1 MALIKRI
8 AISNLLNVNG
18 VDSSNWKPVI
28 EYLVLD
34 IKGQSTAINLIN
46 GGGKTTIA
54 DAVIGL
60 LSRDQSLLSKTYKKF
75 SHSKNSYWSHVQ
87 VEIIAP
93 KRNLNQADLL
103 SFAGEE
109 VGGETYVFGMCGYKD
124 NNSKTFYFFKGVL
137 EDMPIGQ
144 KQNNVVSLIP
154 NEDFRENK
162 PTNWN
167 VTREEWLEEIK
178 KHFSQ
183 DLEQLVQFQKN
194 GGGDKSASLFNFK
207 KKRGDDLQAQEAAF
221 FYEVLAPAVM
231 ANMRDDLGDE
241 GEYTFEEQLLSSTHN
256 LIKKKHD
263 VEKRGKKYEAFK
275 EAVETLQP
283 VESALVDALQKRQK
297 YDKHLTQISSEIA
310 QIRAINIQNP
320 VPGLPKSELPDGLLG
335 DLIQHF
341 VIDIR
346 NGDLRITDEGV
357 THILNEDIKVII
369 QKAQRHHLKTSKSTQ
384 VVDFP
389 CDLQRISEGGGHK
402 SAHYSIEDALKLID
416 VSSKFQQGLSKEKAK
431 QILSEAEA
439 YFYEHSDTNVF
450 RKDARAI
457 QKVIEAKTADL
468 KKLLRDVEI
477 LEEQVRD
484 TEGQVKSRD
493 ANQASY
499 NDLVN
504 TGLFTAEEL
513 EAPGQTYQTVIQ
525 TLKDAEETQTAF
537 TGKNARLAVVK
548 PKWDDFCV
556 RFPDKTPSDV
566 ELEHT
571 ENKAKAE
578 KDFEKFDLQVSE
590 FRTQHNTDKTNYSV
604 ADSNL
609 NLEKAKRERFD
620 GLLEPVERYARI
632 FGDTISKGL
641 DRQLLKEK
649 AEFKASIKQAVSG
662 IRAER
667 PYLSALVSF
676 TQDYQIAPGQW
687 LQEIIEERRTLT
699 LSASELESSLEDL
712 KRQEADLKNES
723 ISANEYVQSGL
734 VKLVEAGLPFKS
746 FHQVV
751 MNETSINDYKKE
763 SLLSSFSTLIFS
775 PVFETNQEALQAAEI
790 LNSSDLSIPVF
801 VYQEL
806 IDFIANEHS
815 RISEINGLYIGVLA
829 GISSR
834 KVKCLLD
841 PTLIQSE
848 LEHVQSQIEAL
859 DESLR
864 QNKGRQEEI
873 SDESE
878 CVQLARTA
886 KMALERN
893 SESVIQNLKQQVSD
907 IWPKYVDVAN
917 KSRNSVI
924 ETIKA
929 KQAFDKLGG
938 REVLS
943 EHDKNI
949 TKYQAEKTN
958 LEQKIARE
966 TPLLEQYEG
975 TLSELKKAIED
986 AFPQALQLLLETV
999 KPFYLE
1005 GGPDFFANLEN
1016 IQSKIKLAL
1025 EQAKAREGYK
1035 YHLQKAQLFLEQ
1047 QGSNQD
1053 IESRLANLK
1062 AEFVEAK
1069 KNADDLRKSR
1079 DELRENTLKEL
1090 QNFAEQ
1096 IDQLAHLAQSKF
1108 KAVRI
1113 LEKDVGDDLLVVEEV
1128 QGDLISNVQSLY
1140 QAIKSEDRDV
1150 LAEEL
1155 IERIQN
1161 TIEEFD
1167 FSTHVDTA
1175 KRYERGYRGALET
1188 LKEKCKVSVSNPE
1201 FAPTEKARLE
1211 AILQIHDG
1219 APVPQRYAEQLEAF
1233 INKSRGTLEI
1243 EEERYLQIKEAF
1255 DVAFTDA
1262 DKDLTN
1268 IVTQTANDLAVLKRV
1283 MKTNHSKKH
1292 RVELH
1297 VDAEVASKE
1306 QIGKIVAR
1314 VMLIVSTA
1322 IENRNRN
1329 LENKV
1334 PVEDEK
1340 DYKNRLKKD
1349 ISDSIYRDIFKNPSV
1364 KFIHSHIRTNG
1375 KKYSIGEDLSEG
1387 QKTAM
1392 SLVLTI
1398 KLAEF
1403 AIEREARKLAPTQA
1417 SKAIKSSESL
1427 LIIDG
1432 LFSNM
1437 SDPEL
1442 IASAMDGIEDTR
1454 GKFQLIGLIHNPM
1467 YQNNFDV
1474 FPVYLIG
1481 KRHSSSNNSGWL
1493 SIEPKTDNVTTAG
1506 KEDSLEMADFVVKK
1520 A

>member
-60 LSRDQSLLSKTYKKF
+60 LSRDPSLLGKTYKKF

-124 NNSKTFYFFKGVL
+124 NNSKTFYFFKGSL
-137 EDMPIGQ
+137 EDLPVGQ
-144 KQNNVVSLIP
+144 KKNNVVTLIS
-154 NEDFRENK
+154 NADFRENK

-194 GGGDKSASLFNFK
+194 GGGDKSANLFNFK

-231 ANMRDDLGDE
+231 ANMRDDLGED

-263 VEKRGKKYEAFK
+263 VDKRGKKFEAFK
-275 EAVETLQP
+275 EAVKSLEP
-283 VESALVDALQKRQK
+283 VEAALMNALQNRQK
-297 YDKHLTQISSEIA
+297 YDNHLSKIASEIA
-310 QIRAINIQNP
+310 QIRAINIQHP
-320 VPGLPKSELPDGLLG
+320 LPGLPKTELPEGLLG
-335 DLIQHF
+335 ELIQYF

-346 NGDLRITDEGV
+346 NGDLRITDEGLSYL
-357 THILNEDIKVII
+357 LNDSVVDINRKAERSHVKK
-369 QKAQRHHLKTSKSTQ
+369 QKSSQLVEIYCHLK
-384 VVDFP
+384 
-389 CDLQRISEGGGHK
+389 RIYDGVGHK
-402 SAHYSIEDALKLID
+402 SAHYLIEDALKLID
-416 VSSKFQQGLSKEKAK
+416 ISNKFTQGLNKEKAK
-431 QILSEAEA
+431 QILFEAEA
-439 YFYEHSDTNVF
+439 YFNENIDTNVF
-450 RKDARAI
+450 RKEARALT
-457 QKVIEAKTADL
+457 QVIEEKTIQL
-468 KKLLRDVEI
+468 KNLLE
-477 LEEQVRD
+477 LEETLYDQVKD
-484 TEGQVKSRD
+484 TEGQIKSRD

-504 TGLFTAEEL
+504 SGLFTQTEL
-513 EAPGQTYQTVIQ
+513 ANPSETEIAVIQ
-525 TLKDAEETQTAF
+525 SLTDADTAQSEF
-537 TGKNARLAVVK
+537 TEKKARLTVSK
-548 PKWDDFCV
+548 PKWDEFYA
-556 RFPDKTPSDV
+556 RFPDKTPSEV
-566 ELEHT
+566 ELEHA

-578 KDFEKFDLQVSE
+578 KDFGEFDVKVQA
-590 FRTQHNTDKTNYSV
+590 FRNQHNTDKINLGS
-604 ADSNL
+604 AESNL

-620 GLLEPVERYARI
+620 ELLEPVERYERI
-632 FGDTISKGL
+632 FVDTTPVGL
-641 DRQLLKEK
+641 DRRLLKEK
-649 AEFKASIKQAVSG
+649 ADLMATIKKAISG
-662 IRAER
+662 IRLER
-667 PYLSALVSF
+667 PYLSVLMTF
-676 TQDYQIAPGQW
+676 NQYYQITPGQW
-687 LQEIIEERRTLT
+687 LQEIISERRELT
-699 LSASELESSLEDL
+699 LSASNLKSSLADL
-712 KRQEADLKNES
+712 RRQETDLKNES

-734 VKLVEAGLPFKS
+734 VKLAEAGLSFKS

-751 MNETSINDYKKE
+751 MNEASIEVHEKE

-775 PVFETNQEALQAAEI
+775 PVFDTSQDALQAAEV
-790 LNSSDLSIPVF
+790 LSAHDLTIPVF
-801 VYQEL
+801 VHQEL
-806 IDFIANEHS
+806 IDFISNEHS

-841 PTLIQSE
+841 PTLIQNE
-848 LEHVQSQIEAL
+848 LEYVQSQIAL
-859 DESLR
+859 MDEVLR
-864 QNKGRQEEI
+864 KNLERQKEI
-873 SDESE
+873 SDDSE
-878 CVQLARTA
+878 TVQLARTA
-886 KMALERN
+886 KIAMEQN
-893 SESVIQNLKQQVSD
+893 SEQVIQNLKQQISD
-907 IWPKYVDVAN
+907 LWPKYVDVAN
-917 KSRNSVI
+917 KSRSSVI

-938 REVLS
+938 QATLL
-943 EHDKNI
+943 EHDEKING
-949 TKYQAEKTN
+949 YQSQKEQ
-958 LEQKIARE
+958 LELKIAKE
-966 TPLLEQYEG
+966 IHLLKHYED
-975 TLSELKKAIED
+975 TLSDLKKQVGD
-986 AFPQALQLLLETV
+986 AFPQELQLLLETV
-999 KPFYLE
+999 KSFYQE
-1005 GGPDFFANLEN
+1005 GGPEFFANLEET
-1016 IQSKIKLAL
+1016 QSKFKYEL

-1035 YHLQKAQLFLEQ
+1035 YHLQKAQLFLDQ
-1047 QGSNQD
+1047 KGNNQN
-1053 IESRLANLK
+1053 IERRLAELK
-1062 AEFVEAK
+1062 ANYGEAK
-1069 KNADDLRKSR
+1069 KNANALRKERDDLREK
-1079 DELRENTLKEL
+1079 TLKEL
-1090 QNFAEQ
+1090 QSLAEQ
-1096 IDQLAHLAQSKF
+1096 IGQLAYLAQSKF

-1113 LEKDVGDDLLVVEEV
+1113 LEKDVGDDLLVEEGV

-1140 QAIKSEDRDV
+1140 QAIKSEDREV
-1150 LAEEL
+1150 LVEEL
-1155 IERIQN
+1155 IYRIQS

-1175 KRYERGYRGALET
+1175 KRYERGYRGAFET
-1188 LKEKCKVSVSNPE
+1188 LKEKCRVSVSNAE

-1211 AILQIHDG
+1211 SILKVTDG
-1219 APVPQRYAEQLEAF
+1219 APVPQQHAEQLLAF
-1233 INKSRGTLEI
+1233 INKSRGTLEV
-1243 EEERYLQIKEAF
+1243 ERDRYYQIQQAF
-1255 DVAFTDA
+1255 DVAFTNA

-1268 IVTQTANDLAVLKRV
+1268 IVTQTANDLAILKRV
-1283 MKTNHSKKH
+1283 MKTNHSKRH
-1292 RVELH
+1292 VVELH

-1306 QIGKIVAR
+1306 QIAKIVER

-1322 IENRNRN
+1322 IENRDRN
-1329 LENKV
+1329 MDNNV

-1364 KFIHSHIRTNG
+1364 KFVHSHIRTNG

-1403 AIEREARKLAPTQA
+1403 AIDREARKLAPTQA

-1467 YQNNFDV
+1467 YQNSFDV

-1493 SIEPKTDNVTTAG
+1493 SIESKIDNATIG
-1506 KEDSLEMADFVVKK
+1506 KEDSLEMADFAVKK

>member
-60 LSRDQSLLSKTYKKF
+60 LSRNPSLLSKTYKKF

-87 VEIIAP
+87 VEIITP
-93 KRNLNQADLL
+93 KRNLNQSDLL

-124 NNSKTFYFFKGVL
+124 NTSRSFYYFNGVL

-144 KQNNVVSLIP
+144 KNNNVVTLIS
-154 NEDFRENK
+154 NADFRDNK

-183 DLEQLVQFQKN
+183 DLEQLVQFQKS
-194 GGGDKSASLFNFK
+194 GGGDKSANLFNLK

-221 FYEVLAPAVM
+221 FYEVLAPAIM

-263 VEKRGKKYEAFK
+263 VEKRGKKFEAFK
-275 EAVETLQP
+275 EAVESLQS
-283 VESALVDALQKRQK
+283 VESALVDALQQRQK

-310 QIRAINIQNP
+310 QIRAINIQHP
-320 VPGLPKSELPDGLLG
+320 LPGLPKFELPDGLLG
-335 DLIQHF
+335 ELIQHF

-346 NGDLRITDEGV
+346 NGDLRVTDEGLS
-357 THILNEDIKVII
+357 HLLNDSVVNINRKAERGRIKK
-369 QKAQRHHLKTSKSTQ
+369 QKSSQLVEISCH
-384 VVDFP
+384 
-389 CDLQRISEGGGHK
+389 LQRIYDGRGHK
-402 SAHYSIEDALKLID
+402 SAHYSIADALKLID
-416 VSSKFQQGLSKEKAK
+416 VSNKFNQDLNKDKAK
-431 QILSEAEA
+431 QILSEAVD
-439 YFYEHSDTNVF
+439 YFYEHIDTNVF
-450 RKDARAI
+450 RKDARAL
-457 QKVIEAKTADL
+457 QTVIEVKTEEL
-468 KKLLRDVEI
+468 KKLLAAEEDI
-477 LEEQVRD
+477 DEQVSD
-484 TEGQVKSRD
+484 TEGQIKSRD

-504 TGLFTAEEL
+504 AGLFTAEEI

-525 TLKDAEETQTAF
+525 TLKDAEDAHSEF
-537 TGKNARLAVVK
+537 TGKNARLSVVK
-548 PKWDDFCV
+548 PKWDEFYV
-556 RFPDKTPSDV
+556 RFSDKTPSDV
-566 ELEHT
+566 EFEHSQ
-571 ENKAKAE
+571 NRAKAE
-578 KDFEKFDLQVSE
+578 KDFEEFDSKVKA
-590 FRTQHNTDKTNYSV
+590 FGDQHNTDKTNRIT
-604 ADSNL
+604 AKSNL
-609 NLEKAKRERFD
+609 DLEKAKRERFD
-620 GLLEPVERYARI
+620 DLLKPVERYGRI
-632 FGDTISKGL
+632 FGDTDPVGL
-641 DRQLLKEK
+641 DRRLLTEK
-649 AEFKASIKQAVSG
+649 ADIISSIKQAVSD
-662 IRAER
+662 IRTER
-667 PYLSALVSF
+667 PYLSALMSF
-676 TQDYQIAPGQW
+676 TQCHQITPRQW
-687 LQEIIEERRTLT
+687 LQDIIEERRTLT
-699 LSASELESSLEDL
+699 LSASQIKSTLGDL
-712 KRQEADLKNES
+712 KRQETDLKNES

-734 VKLVEAGLPFKS
+734 EKLVEAGLHFKS

-751 MNETSINDYKKE
+751 MNEASINKYKKE

-790 LNSSDLSIPVF
+790 LNSSDLAIPIF

-806 IDFIANEHS
+806 IGFIANEHS
-815 RISEINGLYIGVLA
+815 HISEINGLYIGVLA
-829 GISSR
+829 GITSR

-841 PTLIQSE
+841 PSLIQSE
-848 LEHVQSQIEAL
+848 LEYVQSQITLIEKEWDRNQA
-859 DESLR
+859 R
-864 QNKGRQEEI
+864 QKDI

-878 CVQLARTA
+878 IVLLARTA

-893 SESVIQNLKQQVSD
+893 SEQVIQNLKQQVSEL
-907 IWPKYVDVAN
+907 WSKYVDVAN

-938 REVLS
+938 QPALS
-943 EHDKNI
+943 EHDENI
-949 TKYQAEKTN
+949 KKYQADKDN

-966 TPLLEQYEG
+966 APLLKQYEG
-975 TLSELKKAIED
+975 TRSELEKAIED
-986 AFPQALQLLLETV
+986 VFPQALQHLLETV
-999 KPFYLE
+999 KSFYQE
-1005 GGPDFFANLEN
+1005 GGPAFFANIKEAQDTV
-1016 IQSKIKLAL
+1016 QSAL
-1025 EQAKAREGYK
+1025 EKAKAREGYK
-1035 YHLQKAQLFLEQ
+1035 YHLQNAQKFLDQ
-1047 QGSNQD
+1047 KGNNQD
-1053 IESRLANLK
+1053 IEQRLANLK
-1062 AEFVEAK
+1062 TDYRKAK
-1069 KNADDLRKSR
+1069 ANASALRKER
-1079 DELRENTLKEL
+1079 DDLRENTLKEL
-1090 QNFAEQ
+1090 QNLAEQ
-1096 IDQLAHLAQSKF
+1096 IDQLAYLAQRKF

-1113 LEKDVGDDLLVVEEV
+1113 LEKDVGDDLLVEKEV
-1128 QGDLISNVQSLY
+1128 KGDLISNVQSLH
-1140 QAIKSEDRDV
+1140 QEIKSEDRDV
-1150 LAEEL
+1150 LVEEL
-1155 IERIQN
+1155 IDLIQS

-1188 LKEKCKVSVSNPE
+1188 LKEKCRVSVSNPE

-1211 AILQIHDG
+1211 AILQIPDG
-1219 APVPQRYAEQLEAF
+1219 APVPQQYAGQLEAF
-1233 INKSRGTLEI
+1233 INKSRGTLDI
-1243 EEERYLQIKEAF
+1243 EEARYLQIKEAF

-1268 IVTQTANDLAVLKRV
+1268 IVTQTANDLAILKRV

-1306 QIGKIVAR
+1306 QIGKIVER

-1329 LENKV
+1329 IENKV
-1334 PVEDEK
+1334 PVEEEK
-1340 DYKNRLKKD
+1340 NYKNRLKKD

-1493 SIEPKTDNVTTAG
+1493 SIESKTENAIRAG
-1506 KEDSLEMADFVVKK
+1506 KEDSLEMADFAVKK